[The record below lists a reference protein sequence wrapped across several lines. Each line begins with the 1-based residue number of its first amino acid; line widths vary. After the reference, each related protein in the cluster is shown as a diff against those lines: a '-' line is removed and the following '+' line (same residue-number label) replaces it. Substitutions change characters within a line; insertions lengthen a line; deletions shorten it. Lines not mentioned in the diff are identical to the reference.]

1 MKIPPIETERLY
13 LRGFTPED
21 ARFALSIWNDPEMGE
36 YLMDETMETVSDEYL
51 RQIEQLGEDKECCY
65 LIAEDRAAGTR
76 IGTCSFLPEG
86 DVYDIAYCVHKSL
99 WRQGYGTEMVD
110 AMINHA
116 RSQGA
121 KKATIFIFSENPG
134 SNAIA
139 KKFGV
144 RVVETKVKKKR
155 GTDREFLEY
164 KYELDL

>member
-86 DVYDIAYCVHKSL
+86 DVYDIAYCVHRDF
-99 WRQGYGTEMVD
+99 WRQGYATEMVGG
-110 AMINHA
+110 MIGWA
-116 RSQGA
+116 REQGA

-139 KKFGV
+139 RKFGF
-144 RVVETKVKKKR
+144 RIVETKTVKKR
-155 GTDREFLEY
+155 GTGREFLEY
-164 KYELDL
+164 KYELEL